1 MNRILL
7 GAFGAL
13 VLATIALF
21 WMQGRAQ
28 VEEAAPPPEPG
39 EEVAADSDAL
49 PQVDAS
55 GMRGPAPPEASEL
68 SREQRRFFRYD
79 RDRDLKITRN
89 EMLSTR
95 TAAFRRLD
103 TDGNNLLTFEEWA
116 ISTSNRFDGMD
127 ADGDDELTPAEFATS
142 RPSPRST
149 QSCSC

>member
-1 MNRILL
+1 MNGILL

-68 SREQRRFFRYD
+68 SLEQPRFFRYD